1 MIETLPWSSCSRGH
15 WSPWLAYF
23 GHTIS
28 STGPSVS
35 PFRDFSD
42 KILRRA
48 QEIAGKDIV
57 DVPGAHSDHRPRPTH
72 PALLTQRASTFHS
85 KAEQVI
91 TV

>member
-1 MIETLPWSSCSRGH
+1 MKLCSALVEILVA
-15 WSPWLAYF
+15 WLLY
-23 GHTIS
+23 
-28 STGPSVS
+28 
-35 PFRDFSD
+35 FSD

-48 QEIAGKDIV
+48 QEIAGKDVV